1 VHSICLLTTTAAL
14 AAQTFAA
21 RFEAAPLLV
30 PGQRVRVWALEP
42 APVLGRGGVREARV
56 VGTLMAYHPPDSLIV
71 LRTSVLRSLWGPRER
86 TVYWA
91 DLKRMEVPNGR
102 DPLLG
107 VAAGIGAAVAVGLAY
122 SAVNHMFCSPLENCG
137 RSFLY
142 HTGRAAVVT
151 VPVGLVFGILTTRWK
166 RVY

>member
-1 VHSICLLTTTAAL
+1 MHSICLLTTTAAL

-21 RFEAAPLLV
+21 RFEAA
-30 PGQRVRVWALEP
+30 R
-42 APVLGRGGVREARV
+42 VREARV
-56 VGTLMAYHPPDSLIV
+56 VGTLTAYH
-71 LRTSVLRSLWGPRER
+71 
-86 TVYWA
+86 
-91 DLKRMEVPNGR
+91 
-102 DPLLG
+102 
-107 VAAGIGAAVAVGLAY
+107 
-122 SAVNHMFCSPLENCG
+122 

>member
-1 VHSICLLTTTAAL
+1 MHSICLLTTTAAL

-56 VGTLMAYHPPDSLIV
+56 VGTLTAYH
-71 LRTSVLRSLWGPRER
+71 
-86 TVYWA
+86 
-91 DLKRMEVPNGR
+91 
-102 DPLLG
+102 
-107 VAAGIGAAVAVGLAY
+107 
-122 SAVNHMFCSPLENCG
+122 